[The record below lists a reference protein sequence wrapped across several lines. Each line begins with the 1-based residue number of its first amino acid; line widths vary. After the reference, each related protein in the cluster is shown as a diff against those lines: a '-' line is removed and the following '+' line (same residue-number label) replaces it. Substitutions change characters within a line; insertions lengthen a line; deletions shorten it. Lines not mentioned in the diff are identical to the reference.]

1 MKSISNFETISKI
14 YMCGYRSPYYHF
26 FSKTSTNGDVNE
38 QSENALASTFPT
50 AMATPYPAMS

>member
-1 MKSISNFETISKI
+1 
-14 YMCGYRSPYYHF
+14 MCGYRSPYYHF